1 MRLFF
6 LLAIL
11 FVTGCATSPSMP
23 QQTETLEK
31 TIPYQIPSSKPTT
44 PEKEIQT
51 PNVKNNVV
59 DHIMSNAAKLASNGK
74 YEYAAIELEN
84 AIRIAPKRADLYLQL
99 AEIRNQQNRC
109 PEAKSLANKAKQIG
123 LFTANLLLRAN
134 NIIAH
139 CLNIKG

>member
-11 FVTGCATSPSMP
+11 FVTGCATSPYIP
-23 QQTETLEK
+23 QQSGTPEK
-31 TIPYQIPSSKPTT
+31 TTPFQIPRSKSTT
-44 PEKEIQT
+44 QEKEIQT
-51 PNVKNNVV
+51 PNVKNKVV
-59 DHIMSNAAKLASNGK
+59 DHIMSKAEKLASNGK

-99 AEIRNQQNRC
+99 AEIRYQQNRC
-109 PEAKSLANKAKQIG
+109 QEAKSLANKAKQIG
-123 LFTANLLLRAN
+123 LFTANLLLRVN

>member
-1 MRLFF
+1 
-6 LLAIL
+6 
-11 FVTGCATSPSMP
+11 MP
-23 QQTETLEK
+23 QQPETSAK
-31 TIPYQIPSSKPTT
+31 TTPYQIPRSESNTQ
-44 PEKEIQT
+44 EKEIQT

-59 DHIMSNAAKLASNGK
+59 DHIMSKAAKLASNGK
-74 YEYAAIELEN
+74 YEYAAIELEK

-109 PEAKSLANKAKQIG
+109 QEAKSLANKAKQMG

-134 NIIAH
+134 NIIIH